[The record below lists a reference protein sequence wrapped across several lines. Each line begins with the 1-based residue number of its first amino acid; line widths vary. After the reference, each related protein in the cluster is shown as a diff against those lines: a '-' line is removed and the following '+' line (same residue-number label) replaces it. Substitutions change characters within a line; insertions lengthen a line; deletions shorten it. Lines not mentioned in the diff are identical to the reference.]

1 MAGGDGDG
9 DGDGK
14 TPPSGNIHM
23 RGAFFRCLNGSRRI
37 SLSDLRFFMPSLTAE
52 ELLLPDFWS

>member
-1 MAGGDGDG
+1 MAGGDG

-23 RGAFFRCLNGSRRI
+23 RGGVFP
-37 SLSDLRFFMPSLTAE
+37 LSERKPQDIAV
-52 ELLLPDFWS
+52 